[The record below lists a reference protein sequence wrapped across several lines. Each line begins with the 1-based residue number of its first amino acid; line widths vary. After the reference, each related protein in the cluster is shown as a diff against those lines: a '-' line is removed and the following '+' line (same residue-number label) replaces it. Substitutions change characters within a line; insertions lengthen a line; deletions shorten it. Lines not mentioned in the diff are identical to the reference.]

1 MSYALEPQ
9 VFSLRKRM
17 KYGNLL
23 GVALGVA
30 LGLGG
35 QERLAAAVE
44 VDAAELDAASSSMTA
59 LDTEVAEDIEVAAV
73 VIPTSE
79 AIAPPSEP
87 VSDRSADEANL
98 ADLTLEPEA
107 FVPAVME
114 QPAALPEAERGE
126 AIANVTTVEE
136 LSDVSSDHWAYRA
149 VQSLVEDYACLEGYP
164 DQTFGSDRAL
174 TRYEFAAGLQKCLSV
189 LTAEAYE
196 LSCAE
201 NPFGITAINCVPIQ
215 RLQAE
220 FREELDLLTNRVDIL
235 EAETAELRANAFS
248 TTTRLRGEVVFSLE
262 QLIGGD
268 QANGSGDD
276 LPGQTVFGSR
286 ARLNFNTSFT
296 GNDLLKVRLDAL
308 DPNRFNAPVTGTNM
322 TRLAFDRTN
331 NNDFDI
337 GKFFYRFPVGDRL
350 TLHIDATRGA
360 YQANVSST
368 FNPGLAS
375 PISGVVSRFGRFNPI
390 YYQGALGTGITG
402 VYDIAPNL
410 AFSAGYLS
418 RGSGSNDP
426 DVGLFGS
433 GYTALAQLDYRP
445 TETWRLGLV
454 YARSYYPAGNVAVSA
469 GTGSRLSNAP
479 FGGNV
484 ATSANHFGMQST
496 VKLGRA
502 NLSGWAGLSLATAE
516 SDRGLVHEGD
526 DATLLNWAVTLG
538 LPNLGGQGNLGG
550 LVLGNPPRVLSNDGG
565 ADEDD
570 STWHI
575 EAFYRYRVNPNI
587 SLIPGFFVLINP
599 ENNSANDTIWV
610 GSFRTVFE
618 F

>member
-1 MSYALEPQ
+1 
-9 VFSLRKRM
+9 M

-23 GVALGVA
+23 GVVIGVTLSLGA
-30 LGLGG
+30 
-35 QERLAAAVE
+35 QERGAAAE
-44 VDAAELDAASSSMTA
+44 VDAAELDAASSSMAA
-59 LDTEVAEDIEVAAV
+59 LGAEVAADIEVAETVLPASETIALSHHAV
-73 VIPTSE
+73 SALFADDASLAELIPQ
-79 AIAPPSEP
+79 
-87 VSDRSADEANL
+87 R
-98 ADLTLEPEA
+98 LEPEA
-107 FVPAVME
+107 FAPVAVK
-114 QPAALPEAERGE
+114 QPVAPPEIERTE

-136 LSDVSSDHWAYRA
+136 LSDVSPDDWAYRA
-149 VQSLVEDYACLEGYP
+149 LQDLVENYGCIEGYP
-164 DQTFGSDRAL
+164 NETFRGDRSL

-276 LPGQTVFGSR
+276 LPEQTVFGSR

-296 GNDLLKVRLDAL
+296 GRDLLKIRLDAL
-308 DPNRFNAPVTGTNM
+308 EPNRFNAPVTGTNM

-331 NNDFDI
+331 DNDLDI
-337 GKFFYRFPVGDRL
+337 GKLFYRFPVGDRL
-350 TLHIDATRGA
+350 TVHIDATRGA

-418 RGSGSNDP
+418 RAPGSNNPNDG
-426 DVGLFGS
+426 GLFGS

-445 TETWRLGLV
+445 TETWGLGLV

-484 ATSANHFGMQST
+484 ATSANHFGVQST

-516 SDRGLVHEGD
+516 SDRGLVNEGD

-550 LVLGNPPRVLSNDGG
+550 LVVGNPPRVLSNDGG

-575 EAFYRYRVNPNI
+575 EAFYRYRVNQNI
-587 SLIPGFFVLINP
+587 SLIPGFFVLVNP

>member
-1 MSYALEPQ
+1 
-9 VFSLRKRM
+9 M
-17 KYGNLL
+17 KYGNFL
-23 GVALGVA
+23 GVALGVT
-30 LGLGG
+30 LGLGV
-35 QERLAAAVE
+35 QESWAASAVKTNATKPEAPGWSIAAV
-44 VDAAELDAASSSMTA
+44 DPGITA
-59 LDTEVAEDIEVAAV
+59 NNIR
-73 VIPTSE
+73 PTFA
-79 AIAPPSEP
+79 AIAPFSNQVAELAPNAPAE
-87 VSDRSADEANL
+87 NL
-98 ADLTLEPEA
+98 SHDALPTLEPEVFA
-107 FVPAVME
+107 ANAAESPVTA
-114 QPAALPEAERGE
+114 PAAE
-126 AIANVTTVEE
+126 AIANVSTIDE
-136 LSDVSSDHWAYRA
+136 LADVSPGDWAYQA
-149 VQSLVEDYACLEGYP
+149 LQSLVDDYGCIEGYP
-164 DQTFGSDRAL
+164 DETFRGDRSL
-174 TRYEFAAGLQKCLSV
+174 TRSEFAAGLDKCLSEVQV
-189 LTAEAYE
+189 LAG
-196 LSCAE
+196 L
-201 NPFGITAINCVPIQ
+201 NPLAGEGLLRSSGPSIQ

-235 EAETAELRANAFS
+235 EAETAELRTNAFS

-262 QLIGGD
+262 QLLGGD
-268 QANGSGDD
+268 KANGSGDD
-276 LPGQTVFGSR
+276 LPETLVFGSR

-296 GNDLLKVRLDAL
+296 GRDLLKIRLDAL
-308 DPNRFNAPVTGTNM
+308 EPNRFNVPVTGTNM

-350 TLHIDATRGA
+350 SLHIDAARGA
-360 YQANVSST
+360 YQGNVSST
-368 FNPGLAS
+368 FNPGLAN

-402 VYDIAPNL
+402 VYDLAPNL

-418 RGSGSNDP
+418 RAPGSNNP
-426 DVGLFGS
+426 DDGGLFGS

-445 TETWRLGLV
+445 TESWRLGLA
-454 YARSYYPAGNVAVSA
+454 YARSSYPAGNVAVAA
-469 GTGSRLSNAP
+469 GTGSRLANAP

-484 ATSANHFGMQST
+484 ATSANHLGLQST
-496 VKLGRA
+496 LKLGSA
-502 NLSGWAGLSLATAE
+502 NLSGWAGLSFATAE
-516 SDRGLVHEGD
+516 SDRGVVDEGD

-550 LVLGNPPRVLSNDGG
+550 LVVGNPPRVLSNSGG

-570 STWHI
+570 STWHL
-575 EAFYRYRVNPNI
+575 EAFYRYRVTQNI

>member
-1 MSYALEPQ
+1 
-9 VFSLRKRM
+9 
-17 KYGNLL
+17 
-23 GVALGVA
+23 
-30 LGLGG
+30 
-35 QERLAAAVE
+35 
-44 VDAAELDAASSSMTA
+44 
-59 LDTEVAEDIEVAAV
+59 
-73 VIPTSE
+73 
-79 AIAPPSEP
+79 
-87 VSDRSADEANL
+87 
-98 ADLTLEPEA
+98 
-107 FVPAVME
+107 
-114 QPAALPEAERGE
+114 
-126 AIANVTTVEE
+126 
-136 LSDVSSDHWAYRA
+136 
-149 VQSLVEDYACLEGYP
+149 
-164 DQTFGSDRAL
+164 
-174 TRYEFAAGLQKCLSV
+174 
-189 LTAEAYE
+189 
-196 LSCAE
+196 
-201 NPFGITAINCVPIQ
+201 
-215 RLQAE
+215 
-220 FREELDLLTNRVDIL
+220 
-235 EAETAELRANAFS
+235 
-248 TTTRLRGEVVFSLE
+248 
-262 QLIGGD
+262 
-268 QANGSGDD
+268 
-276 LPGQTVFGSR
+276 
-286 ARLNFNTSFT
+286 
-296 GNDLLKVRLDAL
+296 
-308 DPNRFNAPVTGTNM
+308 M

-331 NNDFDI
+331 DNDLDI

-350 TLHIDATRGA
+350 TLHIDAARGA

-418 RGSGSNDP
+418 RAPGSNNPNDG
-426 DVGLFGS
+426 GLFGS

-445 TETWRLGLV
+445 TETWGLGLV
-454 YARSYYPAGNVAVSA
+454 YARSYYPSGNVAVSA

-484 ATSANHFGMQST
+484 ATSANHFGVQST

-516 SDRGLVHEGD
+516 SDRGLVDEGD

-550 LVLGNPPRVLSNDGG
+550 LVVGNPPRVLSNDGG

-570 STWHI
+570 ATWHL
-575 EAFYRYRVNPNI
+575 EAFYRYRVNQNI

-599 ENNSANDTIWV
+599 ENSSANDTIWV

>member
-35 QERLAAAVE
+35 QERLATAVE

-79 AIAPPSEP
+79 ASVPPSEL
-87 VSDRSADEANL
+87 VSERSADEANL

-350 TLHIDATRGA
+350 TLHIDA
-360 YQANVSST
+360 
-368 FNPGLAS
+368 
-375 PISGVVSRFGRFNPI
+375 
-390 YYQGALGTGITG
+390 LGTGITG

-516 SDRGLVHEGD
+516 SDRGLVDEGD

-587 SLIPGFFVLINP
+587 SLIPGFFGLINP

>member
-1 MSYALEPQ
+1 
-9 VFSLRKRM
+9 M

-35 QERLAAAVE
+35 QERLAAAAVE

-59 LDTEVAEDIEVAAV
+59 LDTEVAADIEVAAV

-87 VSDRSADEANL
+87 VSDLSADEANL
-98 ADLTLEPEA
+98 ADLTLQRLAPEA
-107 FVPAVME
+107 FAPAAMD
-114 QPAALPEAERGE
+114 QPAASLEVERAE

-164 DQTFGSDRAL
+164 DQTFRGDRAL
-174 TRYEFAAGLQKCLSV
+174 TRYEFAAGLDSCLAILGYS
-189 LTAEAYE
+189 LTQEFPGPGYPLE
-196 LSCAE
+196 
-201 NPFGITAINCVPIQ
+201 TIQ

-220 FREELDLLTNRVDIL
+220 FREELDSLTPRIEAL
-235 EAETAELRANAFS
+235 ETETAVLQANAFS

-262 QLIGGD
+262 QLVGGD
-268 QANGSGDD
+268 KANGSGDD
-276 LPGQTVFGSR
+276 LPEQLDFGSR

-296 GNDLLKVRLDAL
+296 GSDLLRIRLDAL

-322 TRLAFDRTN
+322 TRLAFDRPN

-337 GKFFYRFPVGDRL
+337 GKLFYRFPVGDHL
-350 TLHIDATRGA
+350 TLHVDAARGA

-390 YYQGALGTGITG
+390 YYQGALGTGITA
-402 VYDIAPNL
+402 VYDLAPNL

-418 RGSGSNDP
+418 RAPGSNNP
-426 DVGLFGS
+426 DDGGLFGS

-445 TETWRLGLV
+445 TETWRLGLA

-469 GTGSRLSNAP
+469 GTGSRLANAP

-484 ATSANHFGMQST
+484 ATSADHLGLQST
-496 VKLGRA
+496 VKLGSA
-502 NLSGWAGLSLATAE
+502 NLSGWVGLSFATAE
-516 SDRGLVHEGD
+516 SDNALVDEGD

-550 LVLGNPPRVLSNDGG
+550 LVVGNPPRVLSNDGG

-570 STWHI
+570 STWHL
-575 EAFYRYRVNPNI
+575 EAFYRYRVNQNI

>member
-1 MSYALEPQ
+1 
-9 VFSLRKRM
+9 M

-30 LGLGG
+30 LGLSV
-35 QERLAAAVE
+35 QERLAAAE
-44 VDAAELDAASSSMTA
+44 VDAAELDAASSSMAA
-59 LDTEVAEDIEVAAV
+59 LGAEVAADIEVAETVLPA
-73 VIPTSE
+73 SE
-79 AIAPPSEP
+79 TIALSHHS
-87 VSDRSADEANL
+87 VAALFADDASL
-98 ADLTLEPEA
+98 ADLIPQRLEPEA
-107 FVPAVME
+107 FAPVAVK
-114 QPAALPEAERGE
+114 QPVAPPEIERTE

-174 TRYEFAAGLQKCLSV
+174 TRYEFAAGLDSCLAILGYS
-189 LTAEAYE
+189 LTQEFPGPGYPLE
-196 LSCAE
+196 
-201 NPFGITAINCVPIQ
+201 TIQ

-220 FREELDLLTNRVDIL
+220 FREELDSLTPRIEAL
-235 EAETAELRANAFS
+235 ETETAVLQSNAFS

-262 QLIGGD
+262 QLLGGD

-276 LPGQTVFGSR
+276 LPEQTVFGSR
-286 ARLNFNTSFT
+286 ARLNFNASFT
-296 GNDLLKVRLDAL
+296 GRDLLKIRLDAL
-308 DPNRFNAPVTGTNM
+308 EPNRFNAPVTGTNM

-331 NNDFDI
+331 DNDLDI
-337 GKFFYRFPVGDRL
+337 GKLFYRFPVGDRL
-350 TLHIDATRGA
+350 TVHIDATRGA

-418 RGSGSNDP
+418 RAPGSNNPNDG
-426 DVGLFGS
+426 GLFGS

-445 TETWRLGLV
+445 TETWGLGLV

-484 ATSANHFGMQST
+484 ATSANHFGVQST

-516 SDRGLVHEGD
+516 SDRGLVNEGD

-538 LPNLGGQGNLGG
+538 LPNLGGHGNLGG
-550 LVLGNPPRVLSNDGG
+550 LVVGNPPRILSNDGG

-575 EAFYRYRVNPNI
+575 EAFYRYRVNQNI